1 MTNGQKATQPI
12 TGSFTTNDGVEL
24 RYVESGSG
32 APLVLV
38 HGWSHSAKLFEAQL
52 SSLSDRYRV
61 LALDLRGHG
70 FSDKP
75 IHGMRLSR
83 MAKDLHEFLTALDLD
98 EAIIL
103 GHGMG
108 AAVLWSYWDLFGSD
122 RIAKLIFVDQSPF
135 ATANPTMTE
144 AEMKLAGSNFDL
156 KTLYSE
162 VNGIAGVNGGAV
174 TYALI
179 RGMTSKTTPRAIVDA
194 IVLQDFRLPR
204 PLAAKLLYNWATHD
218 WRDTIPRITVP
229 ALVVGGKDSPVPFES
244 QLWIRDQI
252 KGAQAEIFE
261 VNEGGSHFM
270 FMENPEKFNDL
281 VARFIG

>member
-1 MTNGQKATQPI
+1 MTNGQTAQPI
-12 TGSFTTNDGVEL
+12 SGSFKTNDGLEL
-24 RYVESGSG
+24 RYVEAGTG

-38 HGWSHSAKLFEAQL
+38 HGWSHSAKLFDGQL
-52 SSLSDRYRV
+52 AGLNDRYRV

-70 FSDKP
+70 LSDKP
-75 IHGMRLSR
+75 GHGMRLSR
-83 MAKDLHEFLTALDLD
+83 MAKDVHEFLIALDL
-98 EAIIL
+98 EGANVL

-108 AAVLWSYWDLFGSD
+108 AAVLWSYWELFGPD

-144 AEMKLAGSNFDL
+144 HEMTLAGSNFDL
-156 KTLYSE
+156 KNLFSE

-179 RGMTSKTTPRAIVDA
+179 RGMTSKDTPRAIVDS

-204 PLAAKLLYNWATHD
+204 RQAAKLLYEWATQD

-229 ALVVGGKDSPVPFES
+229 SFVIGAKGSPVPFES

-252 KGAQAEIFE
+252 KGARAEIFE
-261 VNEGGSHFM
+261 ADEGGSHFM
-270 FMENPEKFNDL
+270 FMENPKKFNDL
-281 VARFIG
+281 IAEFIG